1 MTKFKTFYLAND
13 IKMDNAGHTLESLFN
28 GDHGLNSW
36 NYAHG
41 YDFNPS
47 EFPVWFTFDMGQ
59 TAQLSR
65 FTSWQRSMGGSYY
78 YRAGAIKEWVVW
90 GRSDLPS
97 SDGSWDGWTKLADC
111 ESIKPSGWPAG
122 SNSEEDITYASKGE
136 EFEFPADIPP
146 VRYIRFKL
154 LSTHDGAGLV
164 VMQQLWFYGT
174 PIQ

>member
-78 YRAGAIKEWVVW
+78 YRAGAIKEWKYGDVLIYHLRRKL
-90 GRSDLPS
+90 GRMDQTGRL
-97 SDGSWDGWTKLADC
+97 
-111 ESIKPSGWPAG
+111 
-122 SNSEEDITYASKGE
+122 
-136 EFEFPADIPP
+136 
-146 VRYIRFKL
+146 
-154 LSTHDGAGLV
+154 
-164 VMQQLWFYGT
+164 
-174 PIQ
+174 